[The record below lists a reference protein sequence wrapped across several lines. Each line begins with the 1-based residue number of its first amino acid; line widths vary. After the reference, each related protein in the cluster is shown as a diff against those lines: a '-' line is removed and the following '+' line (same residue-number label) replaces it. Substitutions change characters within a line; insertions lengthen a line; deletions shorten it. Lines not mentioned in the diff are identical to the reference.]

1 MWVAAYAL
9 GVALLS
15 LAGAWG
21 FDALG
26 PRLQLSDLAFA
37 AAALGAVVE
46 LARGRLRLRWVPA
59 DAALAAYVACAAL
72 STVLSASPVPV
83 KLLGL
88 GLLATIYVLA
98 RTMPKKVLIGAW
110 LGGAALAGVVGLV
123 GILMFYAGVRVR
135 PGNPFVAAYGSI
147 PVGDYPRIVGLF
159 GNPNMY
165 CNYLACALA
174 AVAWVWPQ
182 GSRRRWLAAI
192 AALLV
197 LNAFFTLS
205 VAVGGIALGAAIAWR
220 GRARG
225 LVLTGA
231 SLAAAAL
238 LALTLVQL
246 VPRGSGDVNVGPWD
260 VRLAEGGRIDIWRG
274 ALRTFARHPVVGQGY
289 GTLVGSTT
297 NPRATV
303 SMEQWGTGAM
313 AETAPTAVEAHN
325 VWLNVLGQ
333 TGALGLAAFAL
344 FVALVVRA
352 STRDAA
358 LLAGVVA
365 ALLYHGLFAA
375 IEDARH
381 LWLLLGVAVA
391 VKPGDARADR
401 APAPHE
407 RR

>member
-1 MWVAAYAL
+1 MWLAAYAL

-15 LAGAWG
+15 LSGAWG
-21 FDALG
+21 TDVLG
-26 PRLQLSDLAFA
+26 PRLQLSDVAFA
-37 AAALGAVVE
+37 VAALGFVVE
-46 LARGRLRLRWVPA
+46 LARGRLRLHWVPA

-72 STVLSASPVPV
+72 STLLSATPRPV

-88 GLLATIYVLA
+88 LLLATIYVLPRYVPREVLA
-98 RTMPKKVLIGAW
+98 RGW
-110 LGGAALAGVVGLV
+110 LGGAVFAGVVGLV
-123 GILMFYAGVRVR
+123 GIVLFYAGWRVR

-147 PVGDYPRIVGLF
+147 PVGDYPRIVGFF

-165 CNYLACALA
+165 CSYLACALA
-174 AVAWVWPQ
+174 AVAWRRPR
-182 GSRRRWLAAI
+182 GSVAM
-192 AALLV
+192 AALL
-197 LNAFFTLS
+197 LMNALFTLS
-205 VAVGGIALGAAIAWR
+205 VAVGGIALGAAVWWR
-220 GRARG
+220 GRGRKLLLA
-225 LVLTGA
+225 GA

-274 ALRTFARHPVVGQGY
+274 ALATAARHPVVGQGY
-289 GTLVGSTT
+289 GTLVGQAT

-303 SMEQWGTGAM
+303 SMEKWGTAAM
-313 AETAPTAVEAHN
+313 TDTAPTAVEAHD

-333 TGALGLAAFAL
+333 TGVLGLAAFAL
-344 FVALVVRA
+344 FVGLVTRA
-352 STRDAA
+352 SRRDAA

-381 LWLLLGVAVA
+381 LWLLLGVAVQ
-391 VKPGDARADR
+391 PGDARPR
-401 APAPHE
+401 GAPAPAPRE
-407 RR
+407 RG